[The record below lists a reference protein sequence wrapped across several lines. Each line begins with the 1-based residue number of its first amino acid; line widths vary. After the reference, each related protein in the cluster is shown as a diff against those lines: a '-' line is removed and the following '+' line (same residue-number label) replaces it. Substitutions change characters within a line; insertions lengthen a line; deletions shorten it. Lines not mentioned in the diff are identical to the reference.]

1 MERAFLKFYNIIKVV
16 EWKTPNDI
24 KRSFSS
30 ADILNCAQSHRVI
43 FNVGGNKYRLIC
55 GYYFGTSYIQL
66 SVKFIGTHK
75 EYNSV
80 DACKVNMFKRWKGL
94 KYTRIKDQ
102 DQYDTYCEI
111 LEDLLNDVLKY
122 RREITKNLGYKLS
135 KEFSLKFSTFLKPYK
150 LNKAS

>member
-1 MERAFLKFYNIIKVV
+1 M
-16 EWKTPNDI
+16 
-24 KRSFSS
+24 
-30 ADILNCAQSHRVI
+30 
-43 FNVGGNKYRLIC
+43 
-55 GYYFGTSYIQL
+55 
-66 SVKFIGTHK
+66 
-75 EYNSV
+75 

-111 LEDLLNDVLKY
+111 LEDLVAKTERPNDDEIYLLSLLISDYNDRVMDHYEFSRSPVELLEDLLQENNLSQIDLAKKVGVSPQLLNDVLKY